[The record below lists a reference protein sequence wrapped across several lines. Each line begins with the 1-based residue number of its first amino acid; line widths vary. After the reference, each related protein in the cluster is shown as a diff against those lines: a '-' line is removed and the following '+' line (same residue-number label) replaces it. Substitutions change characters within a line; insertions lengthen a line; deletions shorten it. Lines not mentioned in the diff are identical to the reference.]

1 MNEGL
6 VSLSLFFY
14 FDVSIYIKWR
24 IYFSNKL
31 AMNSICQHCGKTF
44 ADKHKLA
51 VHSLNLAKDEIKRHI
66 CENSDFQ
73 WHLKSMW
80 FMTTMIF
87 FLKILETLWNSQM
100 VNLPKL
106 PTQHLKFL
114 KNSTIFML
122 TGCLEHLCTERR
134 PWSQLY
140 GTILEKLGLPLHQ
153 CLNWGKVPPMVCLLT

>member
-1 MNEGL
+1 
-6 VSLSLFFY
+6 
-14 FDVSIYIKWR
+14 
-24 IYFSNKL
+24 
-31 AMNSICQHCGKTF
+31 MNSICQHCGKTF

-114 KNSTIFML
+114 KDSTIFML

-140 GTILEKLGLPLHQ
+140 GTILEKMGGWVDRVWETEIRLIHPQLILK
-153 CLNWGKVPPMVCLLT
+153 LNCFEFELSWVWASQLFKDIR